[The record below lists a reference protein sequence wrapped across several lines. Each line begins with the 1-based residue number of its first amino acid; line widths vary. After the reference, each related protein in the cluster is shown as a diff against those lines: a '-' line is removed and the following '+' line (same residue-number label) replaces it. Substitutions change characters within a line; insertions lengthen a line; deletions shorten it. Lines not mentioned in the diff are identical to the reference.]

1 MLALLLLKR
10 IQKFKETGNA
20 KYIYKNELDKASF
33 WHDMADGNFEGL
45 ARRTAFDKVFR
56 NKEFS
61 IAKNPKKWLISKR
74 SCFYAL

>member
-33 WHDMADGNFEGL
+33 WHDMADGNFEEL
-45 ARRTAFDKVFR
+45 ARRTAFDKIFR

>member
-33 WHDMADGNFEGL
+33 WHDMADGNFEEL

-56 NKEFS
+56 NKKFS
-61 IAKNPKKWLISKR
+61 IAKNPKT
-74 SCFYAL
+74 